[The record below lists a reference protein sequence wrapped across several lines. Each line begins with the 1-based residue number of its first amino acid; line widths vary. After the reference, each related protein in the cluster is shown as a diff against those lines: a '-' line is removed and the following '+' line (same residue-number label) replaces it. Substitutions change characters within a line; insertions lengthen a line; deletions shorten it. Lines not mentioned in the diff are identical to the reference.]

1 MVHNCFIKCQVCGK
15 ITRIRLQVGWLPE
28 HPIVVTCGECGTSLS
43 GKVTIGQEQP
53 GLRFAFDNAEIVI
66 DENAD
71 YMVECSGEFPVMKQ
85 GVAKDPLENSIT
97 PFIRVM
103 NRMDSNDAYEEFCK
117 SVAAVMKTKQQWSFY
132 KRILDLSGDLNNK
145 YLLQEIRKMFDEKV
159 MPCRNE
165 LEILRAVHMVEIH
178 GFIGPLRPDFLK
190 DLTFSSNILKLNM
203 DQTRQ
208 LISFLNCNP
217 GYSLKELQNLIYK
230 MLAEFLDVFQALIP
244 VLAVQYY
251 KDGSV
256 DYESEGTTTSN
267 FDTVKQYY
275 LDVYEALGNLLIVP
289 VALNNIKY
297 RGDYNKLNPIEARNN
312 TLSDFISLTKANRYK
327 YCIDAEIYTDKLKVI
342 INSKLRNAIGHNDL
356 EYDTASQKI
365 TYIPNPRDRS
375 RKEEEYL
382 LEFENEALRLFQGLL
397 VTAEYVYRLRQLE
410 LMINGCVPLKP

>member
-1 MVHNCFIKCQVCGK
+1 
-15 ITRIRLQVGWLPE
+15 
-28 HPIVVTCGECGTSLS
+28 
-43 GKVTIGQEQP
+43 
-53 GLRFAFDNAEIVI
+53 
-66 DENAD
+66 
-71 YMVECSGEFPVMKQ
+71 MKQ
-85 GVAKDPLENSIT
+85 GVAKDPLENPIT
-97 PFIRVM
+97 PFIRIM
-103 NRMDSNDAYEEFCK
+103 NRMDSNDAYEEFGK
-117 SVAAVMKTKQQWSFY
+117 SVAAVMKTKQQWGFY

-165 LEILRAVHMVEIH
+165 LEILRAVHMVEIQ
-178 GFIGPLRPDFLK
+178 GFIGPLRSVFLK
-190 DLTFSSNILKLNM
+190 NLTFSSDILKLNM

-208 LISFLNCNP
+208 LISFLNSNP
-217 GYSLKELQNLIYK
+217 GYDLKDMQNLIYK
-230 MLAEFLDVFQALIP
+230 MLDEFLDVFQALIP

-251 KDGSV
+251 KDNSV

-297 RGDYNKLNPIEARNN
+297 RGDYNKMNPIEARNN
-312 TLSDFISLTKANRYK
+312 TLSDFIGLTKANRYK
-327 YCIDAEIYTDKLKVI
+327 YCIDTEIYTDKLRAI
-342 INSKLRNAIGHNDL
+342 INSKLRNAIGHNDV

-382 LEFENEALRLFQGLL
+382 LKFENEALRLFQGLL
-397 VTAEYVYRLRQLE
+397 VTAEYIYRLRQLE

>member
-1 MVHNCFIKCQVCGK
+1 
-15 ITRIRLQVGWLPE
+15 
-28 HPIVVTCGECGTSLS
+28 
-43 GKVTIGQEQP
+43 
-53 GLRFAFDNAEIVI
+53 
-66 DENAD
+66 
-71 YMVECSGEFPVMKQ
+71 
-85 GVAKDPLENSIT
+85 
-97 PFIRVM
+97 
-103 NRMDSNDAYEEFCK
+103 
-117 SVAAVMKTKQQWSFY
+117 
-132 KRILDLSGDLNNK
+132 
-145 YLLQEIRKMFDEKV
+145 
-159 MPCRNE
+159 
-165 LEILRAVHMVEIH
+165 MVEIH

-190 DLTFSSNILKLNM
+190 DLTFSSDILKLNM

-208 LISFLNCNP
+208 LISFLNSNP
-217 GYSLKELQNLIYK
+217 GYGLKDMQNLIYK
-230 MLAEFLDVFQALIP
+230 MLDEFLDVFQALIP

-251 KDGSV
+251 KDDSV

-312 TLSDFISLTKANRYK
+312 SLSDFIGLTKANRYK
-327 YCIDAEIYTDKLKVI
+327 YCIDTEIYTDKLRVI
-342 INSKLRNAIGHNDL
+342 INSKLRNAIGHNDV

-365 TYIPNPRDRS
+365 TFIPNPRDRS

-397 VTAEYVYRLRQLE
+397 VTDEYVYRLRQLE

>member
-1 MVHNCFIKCQVCGK
+1 MVYNCFIKCQVCGK

-53 GLRFAFDNAEIVI
+53 RLRFTFDNAEIMI

-85 GVAKDPLENSIT
+85 GAAKDPLENPIT

-117 SVAAVMKTKQQWSFY
+117 SVAEVMKTKQQWSFY

-178 GFIGPLRPDFLK
+178 GFIGPLMPDFLK
-190 DLTFSSNILKLNM
+190 DLTFSSDILKLNM

-208 LISFLNCNP
+208 LISFLNSNP
-217 GYSLKELQNLIYK
+217 GYGLKDMQNLIYK
-230 MLAEFLDVFQALIP
+230 MLDEFLDVFHALIP

-251 KDGSV
+251 KDDSV

-312 TLSDFISLTKANRYK
+312 SLSDFIGLTKANRYK
-327 YCIDAEIYTDKLKVI
+327 YCIDTEIYTDKLRVI
-342 INSKLRNAIGHNDL
+342 INSKLRNAIGHNDV

-397 VTAEYVYRLRQLE
+397 VTDEYVYRLRQLE

>member
-43 GKVTIGQEQP
+43 GRVAIGQEQP
-53 GLRFAFDNAEIVI
+53 GLGFTFDNAEIVI
-66 DENAD
+66 DDNAG
-71 YMVECSGEFPVMKQ
+71 YMVECSGEFPVIKQ
-85 GVAKDPLENSIT
+85 GVAVDPLQNPIT
-97 PFIRVM
+97 PFIRAM
-103 NRMDSNDAYEEFCK
+103 NRMDSNETYEEFCN

-132 KRILDLSGDLNNK
+132 KRILDLSGDLHNK

-178 GFIGPLRPDFLK
+178 SFIGPLRPDLLK
-190 DLTFSSNILKLNM
+190 DLTFSSDILKLNM

-208 LISFLNCNP
+208 LISFLNSNF
-217 GYSLKELQNLIYK
+217 GYSLKEMQALVHK

-251 KDGSV
+251 KDDSV

-297 RGDYNKLNPIEARNN
+297 RGDYNKLNPMEARNN
-312 TLSDFISLTKANRYK
+312 TLSDFIGLTKANRYK
-327 YCIDAEIYTDKLKVI
+327 YCIDTEKYTDKLNII
-342 INSKLRNAIGHNDL
+342 INSKLRNAIGHNDV

-397 VTAEYVYRLRQLE
+397 VISEYIYRLRQQE
-410 LMINGCVPLKP
+410 LMINGCVPLRI